1 VRHIEYAHIL
11 KPDVDY
17 LRNSGTLFLNS
28 KQMAEFL
35 KIPRPVLTQLVY
47 TDRTPLP
54 VKLGLG
60 TCFRWS
66 VLELA
71 EWVEAGCPR
80 RGEWI
85 KMHGF
90 SGCYPM
96 NAR

>member
-1 VRHIEYAHIL
+1 MRHIEYTNVL
-11 KPDVDY
+11 RPNVDY
-17 LRNSGTLFLNS
+17 LRNTGTLFLDS
-28 KQMAEFL
+28 RQMAEFL
-35 KIPRPVLTQLVY
+35 GIPRSVLAPLVY

-60 TCFRWS
+60 KCFRWS

-80 RGEWI
+80 RRKWI
-85 KMHGF
+85 ELRGH
-90 SGCYPM
+90 SGWFPL